1 MYEIQKNYGE
11 IMDFEQ
17 DNTIHKLKL
26 LFVLDKMEIPL
37 TENNIID
44 IPCVLHND
52 TTHELVYLS

>member
-44 IPCVLHND
+44 ICTSSNNWF
-52 TTHELVYLS
+52 T